1 MGQNRAPDY
10 HWPMYLPPDFHEQ
23 DHARL
28 LDLMRAAPFA
38 LVVSA
43 SEDGA
48 PYATPVPVLLEDHLE
63 GLRLRWHLSRSNPHA
78 AALAGREGLV
88 VFQGPHA
95 LVDSAWYVSA
105 PQVGTW
111 NYLMVQVSGPVSR
124 LDDQQAVQF
133 SRALT
138 RTLTPD
144 APPISPEFEAKMLR
158 GVVTFELKVARLEGK
173 VKLSQN
179 KGAADR
185 EAVRVHL
192 AASEREEDRA
202 VARLMAADMRDG

>member
-1 MGQNRAPDY
+1 M
-10 HWPMYLPPDFHEQ
+10 
-23 DHARL
+23 L
-28 LDLMRAAPFA
+28 LALMRAAPFA

-43 SEDGA
+43 GEDGT
-48 PYATPVPVLLEDHLE
+48 PYATPVPVLLELGADGD

-111 NYLMVQVSGPVSR
+111 NYLMVQASGPVSL
-124 LDDQQAVQF
+124 LDDEQALDF
-133 SRALT
+133 SRSLT
-138 RTLTPD
+138 RTLTPG
-144 APPISPEFEAKMLR
+144 APPVAPEFEAKMLR
-158 GVVTFELKVARLEGK
+158 GVVSFELQVTRLDGK
-173 VKLSQN
+173 AKLSQN

-185 EAVRVHL
+185 EAVRIHL
-192 AASEREEDRA
+192 EASRREEDRA
-202 VARLMAADMRDG
+202 VALLMAADMRDS

>member
-1 MGQNRAPDY
+1 
-10 HWPMYLPPDFHEQ
+10 MYLPPEFQEQ
-23 DHARL
+23 DRRKL

-43 SEDGA
+43 GEDGT
-48 PYATPVPVLLEDHLE
+48 PYATPVPVLLEEDSG
-63 GLRLRWHLSRSNPHA
+63 GLRLRWHLSRANPHA

-95 LVDSAWYVSA
+95 LVDSAWYTTA

-111 NYLMVQVSGPVSR
+111 NYQMVQASGPVSV
-124 LDDQQAVQF
+124 LENDQAAQF

-144 APPISPEFEAKMLR
+144 APPIPPEFEAKMLR
-158 GVVTFELKVARLEGK
+158 GVVTFELVVTRLEGK
-173 VKLSQN
+173 SKLSQN

-185 EAVRVHL
+185 EAVRAHL
-192 AASEREEDRA
+192 AGSDREEDRA
-202 VARLMAADMRDG
+202 VARLMVDKG